1 MTNSPIE
8 SVLGGLKRISS
19 IEVSPDSHH
28 FLVLTQLHRWMAEV
42 AGLVV
47 KGVVL
52 DYGCGGQP
60 YRQLFAPNTERYIG
74 ADVAAAAGVTLDLQ
88 FVPGEQ
94 LALPDQSVDTILA
107 TQTLEHVYDFELYLR
122 DCYRLLKNGGCLVI
136 SVPMQWRHHEV
147 PYDFWRFT
155 RYGLTR
161 KLTDVGFQIESIE
174 RCGGVYS
181 LLATIY
187 LNHRAERAKL
197 GRRVARLV
205 NRLALWLDKKTDDG
219 DDTLLWMCIA
229 KRA

>member
-8 SVLGGLKRISS
+8 SALGGLKRISS
-19 IEVSPDSHH
+19 VEVSPDSHH

-42 AGLVV
+42 AGSVV
-47 KGVVL
+47 QGVVV

-60 YRQLFAPNTERYIG
+60 YRQLFAPNTKRYIG

-88 FVPGEQ
+88 FGPGEP
-94 LALPDQSVDTILA
+94 LALPDQSADTILA

-122 DCYRLLKNGGCLVI
+122 DCYRLLKKGGYLVI

-161 KLTDVGFQIESIE
+161 KLTDTGFQIENIE

-187 LNHRAERAKL
+187 LNHRAERATL
-197 GRRVARLV
+197 NHRVARLV
-205 NRLALWLDKKTDDG
+205 NRFALWMDKRTDDD

-229 KRA
+229 KRP